1 MSPGFILLVIG
12 LYLGVLMLIAYLTSR
27 GADNDS
33 FFSGNK
39 NSSWYIVAFG
49 MIGASMSGVTFMSVP
64 GAVATGSFA
73 YLQIVLGYFAGYFV
87 IVYVLLPIYY
97 KMNLISIYTY
107 LEERFGI
114 WTYKTGA
121 SFFMVSRILGASIR
135 LLLVANVFQFLI
147 FDAWGVPFFITV
159 FISIAAIWLYTYK
172 GGIKTIVWTDTFLSF
187 FMLLSLGVTVY
198 YIADALQLTEQ
209 GGLFSA
215 VSNSEYSKI
224 FFLDDLTQGNHFI
237 RQFLV
242 GLFVTIGMTGLD
254 QDLMQKNLSCKNIKE
269 AQKNMISFSFI
280 MVIVNIIFLILGA
293 TLYMYAEK
301 MGIETPML
309 DGKVRTD
316 LLFPHIALHSGF
328 PIIMAILFILGLI
341 AAAYASADSAL
352 ASLTTSFCVDFLNIK
367 KMNPN
372 DQKKWKDRGHIIMS
386 AVLLFTI
393 VILKELVSDSAID
406 SILFF
411 AGFTYGPLIGFYAF
425 GIFTKRELKKDYFSL
440 ISSLLAIAFSI
451 FVYVYQE
458 NIFGYNYKIKHEM
471 IMFNSIMTF
480 VFMYLFSNK
489 KEVLAKNI
497 SIFQS

>member
-1 MSPGFILLVIG
+1 MSPAFILLVIG
-12 LYLGVLMLIAYLTSR
+12 LYLGVLMLIAYFTSK

-39 NSSWYIVAFG
+39 NSSWYVVAFG

-64 GAVATGSFA
+64 GAVELGHFA
-73 YLQIVLGYFAGYFV
+73 YLQVVLGYFAGYFV

-97 KMNLISIYTY
+97 RMNLISIYTY
-107 LEERFGI
+107 LEDRFGI

-147 FDAWGVPFFITV
+147 FDAWGVPFFVTV

-198 YIADALQLTEQ
+198 YISDALNLTEK

-215 VSNSEYSKI
+215 VADSSYSQI
-224 FFLDDLTQGNHFI
+224 FFFDDITKGNHFL

-242 GLFVTIGMTGLD
+242 GMFITIGMTGLD

-280 MVIVNIIFLILGA
+280 MVIVNVIFLLLGA
-293 TLYMYAEK
+293 TLYMYADK
-301 MGIETPML
+301 MGISVPML

-328 PIIMAILFILGLI
+328 PVVMAILFILGLI

-367 KMNPN
+367 RMTLP
-372 DQKKWKDRGHIIMS
+372 DQKKWKDRGHILMS
-386 AVLLFTI
+386 LVLLLTI
-393 VILKELVSDSAID
+393 VVLKELVSDNAIE

-425 GIFTKRELKKDYFSL
+425 GIFTKRELKKDYYSL
-440 ISSLLAIAFSI
+440 LSSALAIAFSI
-451 FVYVYQE
+451 FVYSFQE
-458 NIFGYNYKIKHEM
+458 QLFGFDYKIKHEM
-471 IMFNSIMTF
+471 IMFNSLMTF
-480 VFMYLFSNK
+480 VFMYVFSTK
-489 KEVLAKNI
+489 QQVK
-497 SIFQS
+497 